1 MQILKICNSKYICDV
16 GCVQITL
23 NMNNSSDPTS
33 HLDCVFVCF
42 HCPYIDEVFFPHK
55 PYNIQHMNG
64 IILLHFNI
72 YIYAYSIYT
81 F

>member
-16 GCVQITL
+16 GCVQSTL

-42 HCPYIDEVFFPHK
+42 HCPYIVFIFHLHK
-55 PYNIQHMNG
+55 SLCKYIHQNEFKTLHCVGYYYMYNI
-64 IILLHFNI
+64 
-72 YIYAYSIYT
+72 S
-81 F
+81 